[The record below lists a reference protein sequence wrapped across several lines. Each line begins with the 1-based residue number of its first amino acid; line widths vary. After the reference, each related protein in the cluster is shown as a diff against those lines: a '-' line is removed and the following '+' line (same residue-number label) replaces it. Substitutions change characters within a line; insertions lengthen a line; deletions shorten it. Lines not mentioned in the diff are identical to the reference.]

1 MKKILWAALLI
12 LPWLA
17 AGCGDSHSNLGPDP
31 SFETAYSLATQGKF
45 DETADF
51 FSDSILTYMK
61 LHPDM
66 TMQALWND
74 RLNGGSVKGIKII
87 EHTLTDTSCDYKM
100 MLFTNEGM
108 ADGEDTMVFEK
119 GAWKF
124 NTMKRIR

>member
-1 MKKILWAALLI
+1 MKRILWVAFLI
-12 LPWLA
+12 LPWLVS
-17 AGCGDSHSNLGPDP
+17 GCGDSHSNLGPDP
-31 SFETAYSLATQGKF
+31 SFETAYGLAVAGKF

-51 FSDSILTYMK
+51 FSDSILAYMK
-61 LHPDM
+61 QNPEV
-66 TMQALWND
+66 TFQTLWND

-100 MLFTNEGM
+100 MLFTSEGM
-108 ADGEDTMVFEK
+108 TDGEDTMVFEK